1 MRELIPATLAAVT
14 KSVMIP
20 TAKYASIAQTGLT
33 GTELITISISV
44 GDTYVPIT
52 PTVGLTASTNYIQLA
67 GPNSYEIVKP
77 VTASPVAV
85 YVRE

>member
-20 TAKYASIAQTGLT
+20 TAKYASIAQT